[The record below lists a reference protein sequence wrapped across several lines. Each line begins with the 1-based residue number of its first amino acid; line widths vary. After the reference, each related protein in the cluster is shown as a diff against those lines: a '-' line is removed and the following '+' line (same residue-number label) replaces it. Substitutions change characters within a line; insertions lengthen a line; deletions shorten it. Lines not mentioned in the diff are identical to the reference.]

1 MKLFAMLGAINMAL
15 GVILGA
21 FGAHGLK
28 GKLSPEMLA
37 VFQTGVQYQI
47 YHALGLLLVAALLLP
62 YPQATGLRTGGWLL
76 LAGIILFSGSLYLL
90 ALTGAKFFGPVTP
103 IGGVCFII
111 GWIWIFWA
119 MLKEF

>member
-1 MKLFAMLGAINMAL
+1 MKLFIMLGAINMAL

-28 GKLSPEMLA
+28 RLISPEMVV

-47 YHALGLLLVAALLLP
+47 YHALGLLMIALLLIP
-62 YPQATGLRTGGWLL
+62 YPQAKGLRTGGWIM

-90 ALTGAKFFGPVTP
+90 ALTGMRFWGPITP
-103 IGGVCFII
+103 VGGACFII
-111 GWIWIFWA
+111 AWIWIFWA
-119 MLKEF
+119 VLKEI

>member
-1 MKLFAMLGAINMAL
+1 MKLFIMLGAINMAL

-28 GKLSPEMLA
+28 RLISPEMVV

-47 YHALGLLLVAALLLP
+47 YHALGLLMIALLLIP
-62 YPQATGLRTGGWLL
+62 YPQAKGLRTGGWIM

-90 ALTGAKFFGPVTP
+90 ALTGMPVWGPITP
-103 IGGVCFII
+103 VGGACFII
-111 GWIWIFWA
+111 AWIWIFWA
-119 MLKEF
+119 VLKEI

>member
-1 MKLFAMLGAINMAL
+1 MKVFVMLGAINMAL

-21 FGAHGLK
+21 FGAHGLE
-28 GKLSPEMLA
+28 KLISPEMLD

-47 YHALGLLLVAALLLP
+47 YHALGLLMVAVLLIP
-62 YPQATGLRTGGWLL
+62 YPHASGLRTGGWIM

-90 ALTGAKFFGPVTP
+90 ALTGIKFFGPITP
-103 IGGVCFII
+103 IGGVCFIVA
-111 GWIWIFWA
+111 WIWIFWA

>member
-90 ALTGAKFFGPVTP
+90 AVTGAKFFGPVTP
-103 IGGVCFII
+103 IGGACFII

>member
-28 GKLSPEMLA
+28 DKLSPEMLA

>member
-76 LAGIILFSGSLYLL
+76 LAVLFYSQVAS
-90 ALTGAKFFGPVTP
+90 
-103 IGGVCFII
+103 IC
-111 GWIWIFWA
+111 WH
-119 MLKEF
+119 